1 MLKSSRLQLSINSGL
16 IIFPL
21 GDTIH
26 EFSTVLSAGMTKKY
40 FWLWFE
46 TYEECYNI
54 AQIHSVL
61 YFNFF
66 FNQDVKIV
74 SQ

>member
-16 IIFPL
+16 IIFPP

-40 FWLWFE
+40 GV
-46 TYEECYNI
+46 I
-54 AQIHSVL
+54 
-61 YFNFF
+61 
-66 FNQDVKIV
+66 
-74 SQ
+74 